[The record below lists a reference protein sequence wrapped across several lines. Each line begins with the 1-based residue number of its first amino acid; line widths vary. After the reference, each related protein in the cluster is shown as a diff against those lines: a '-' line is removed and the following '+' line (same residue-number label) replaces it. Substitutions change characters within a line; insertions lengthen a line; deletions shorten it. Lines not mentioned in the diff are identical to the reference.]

1 MPMETASDSEDWRP
15 ETLADD
21 DEHADEDFAQDSN
34 ESAAFSSGIDGPST
48 AAAAAA
54 ALPMPA
60 EGAAAAAN
68 ATSSSIYH
76 GVAWYKNRGWRAHV
90 WHMNKKVY
98 LGVFATE
105 GEAARSVDAACRE
118 RGLPVINEATAG
130 GDRDPL
136 ETAPG
141 ASKPHS
147 SIYNGCN
154 WDATAAM
161 WKSSIWCGGRQLHIG
176 RYNTEA
182 AAAQA
187 VDEAWVE
194 RGLPPRNAELLAQTL
209 PSSHGASSPGA
220 PPSRVRR
227 RTPSSIFSG
236 CSWDKSRNK
245 WKVAIVHEGQHR

>member
-1 MPMETASDSEDWRP
+1 MLDHPPVGALSAPMETTSQDWHP

-21 DEHADEDFAQDSN
+21 DAFA
-34 ESAAFSSGIDGPST
+34 GPPT
-48 AAAAAA
+48 AAAAA

-68 ATSSSIYH
+68 GTSSSIYH

-98 LGVFATE
+98 IGVFTTE

-118 RGLPVINEATAG
+118 RGLPVINEAITAG
-130 GDRDPL
+130 VIDPL

-147 SIYNGCN
+147 SIYVGCN
-154 WDATAAM
+154 WDATAVI
-161 WKSSIWCGGRQLHIG
+161 WKASIWYGGRQLHIG

-194 RGLPPRNAELLAQTL
+194 RGLPPRNAERLAQAL
-209 PSSHGASSPGA
+209 PSSQGASPPGA

-236 CSWDKSRNK
+236 CCSWNISRNK